1 MHTAIADPSE
11 RLASLIRA
19 GRGHVEIVAVPG
31 YPPAASFPIVFSCLH
46 HGALVLGIESF
57 AGQAELRAASA
68 RCELLDC
75 VYQAELGPSGA
86 GLLGSCQCGDRP
98 GNLVR
103 QIASVT
109 GSIALPRLEAQRVLA
124 LEIAADVAHPELLAV
139 GTEIRLLVMQPERI
153 DLVDSS
159 GVDGILPEEL
169 ELAAPDPF
177 CDIEAVWLA
186 RLNDPASGV
195 MRKMLHNLR
204 HEAQW
209 QGGGQALPQTAV
221 LTALDRFGVTMSAL
235 DLGGVRR
242 EWRIDFSTDCVTV
255 ADLGRE
261 IRRLCGMSAK
271 PIGQEPVMARPLQD
285 RYDDSRGA

>member
-1 MHTAIADPSE
+1 MHTAVADPSE
-11 RLASLIRA
+11 RLASLVRA
-19 GRGHVEIVAVPG
+19 GCGEVEIYAVAG

-46 HGALVLGIESF
+46 RGSLVLGIESF
-57 AGQAELRAASA
+57 GGQAELMAATA

-86 GLLGSCQCGDRP
+86 GLLGACQCSDRP
-98 GNLVR
+98 GHLVR
-103 QIASVT
+103 QIASVS
-109 GSIALPRLEAQRVLA
+109 GSITLPGLEEQRVLA

-139 GTEIRLLVMQPERI
+139 GTEVRLIVMQPENI

-159 GVDGILPEEL
+159 GCDGIAPEEL

-204 HEAQW
+204 HEAQF
-209 QGGGQALPQTAV
+209 QGGAQALPQTAV

-255 ADLGRE
+255 SDLGRE

-271 PIGQEPVMARPLQD
+271 PVGQDGVMARPLQD
-285 RYDDSRGA
+285 RHDHQHGA